1 MPDFKV
7 NPQPWMRDAQRVAD
21 DKLVADIVNDFRS
34 YNPAPRSP
42 LNQPP
47 QTVVPVGAGK
57 VVDGSDAP
65 VASGGTGWADSPQ
78 IRDWRPPGLEH
89 MDRMMD
95 AQDAIDRAARA
106 RELIEAS
113 AIQRAEAE
121 IKAQQMGLSHE
132 DWSKLSE
139 ADLKARKEEKKLR
152 DKGSK

>member
-57 VVDGSDAP
+57 VVDGSNAP
-65 VASGGTGWADSPQ
+65 VASTGTGGWVNPPSVDN
-78 IRDWRPPGLEH
+78 WRAPGLRE
-89 MDRMMD
+89 MDAMMD
-95 AQDAIDRAARA
+95 QQDAIDRAERIKALA
-106 RELIEAS
+106 DAA

-132 DWSKLSE
+132 DWSKMSE
-139 ADLKARKEEKKLR
+139 KDIAARNEQKKL
-152 DKGSK
+152 KGTK